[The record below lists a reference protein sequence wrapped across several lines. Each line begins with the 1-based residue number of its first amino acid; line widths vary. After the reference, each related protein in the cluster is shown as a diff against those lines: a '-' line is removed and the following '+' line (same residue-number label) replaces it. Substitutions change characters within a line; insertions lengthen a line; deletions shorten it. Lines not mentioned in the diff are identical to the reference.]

1 MDTYKIP
8 VITIDGPSA
17 SGKGTVAQLVA
28 KKLGFHYLDSGSLY
42 RLVALKTMQTHADIH
57 NTEQLAEIARNL
69 DVVFKN
75 EDIYMDGS
83 IVTDAIRA
91 EQCGSLAS
99 QLAAHPQVR
108 EALTERQRAFCQP
121 PGLITDGRD
130 MGSVIFP
137 EAILKIFLTAS
148 AEVRAQ
154 RRYKQLIEKG
164 IDANIADLL
173 QDIQKRDER
182 DSNRSIAPLRQDAD
196 AKLLDTT
203 SLTISQ
209 AQDAVL
215 SWYNEIHAINPRL
228 NMK

>member
-42 RLVALKTMQTHADIH
+42 RLVALKTMQTHTDIH

-75 EDIYMDGS
+75 EDIYLDGS

-121 PGLITDGRD
+121 PGLVTDGRD